1 MEYAVIRWAAVFAV
15 AIAIGCQAPALDESE
30 SYDVWIQGGTIV
42 DGTGGEPYAAD
53 LVIAGDTIVYMGNVE
68 FDLHADTAIDA
79 TGKVVTPGFIDVHA
93 HGDPLSNPFDNFLAQ
108 GVTTVVL
115 GQDGRTPGFSV
126 DNKPTIEEW
135 RDTIAAPDRD
145 EPVVTLARWMK
156 AVEEKGSRTN
166 IATLV
171 GHGSLR
177 HLSGVGSDKDLTDA
191 QQAVMNEILQA
202 GLDAGA
208 FGMSSGLEYVPG
220 RNAPK
225 KEVVSLAKIVGAND
239 GVIMSHMRSEDGAVM
254 DAADTEA
261 VLMHDALE
269 EVLEQGNYARVHVA
283 HIKIVYG
290 KSGEEGEA
298 VLATLREARERGIEV
313 SADVYPYLAGMSN
326 FYFLYPIWA
335 RERPVF
341 EDAVKH
347 DRKRL
352 AEDMF
357 ERVTWRGGADKALI
371 ASGEY
376 TNKNLAEIADMQGK
390 PFVDVI
396 IDWGY
401 GGPSTAHFTQN
412 PELQDVFITS
422 PDVAIGTDG
431 SPTMRHPRSYG
442 TYAKIIQEYVVAT
455 DRMTLP
461 VAVRKM
467 SGLPAQI
474 VGLEDR
480 GTLAVGNKADVLVF
494 APEAVKATATWAEP
508 RQHPEGFDY
517 IIVNGRVA
525 VASGELADE
534 SFGRILRKQ
543 KN

>member
-1 MEYAVIRWAAVFAV
+1 MIRWAGFLAV
-15 AIAIGCQAPALDESE
+15 AIVIGCQAPALDESE
-30 SYDVWIQGGTIV
+30 SYEVWIRGGTVV

-53 LVIAGDTIVYMGNVE
+53 LVIAGDTIVYIGDVD
-68 FDLHADTAIDA
+68 FDLHADTTIDA

-93 HGDPLSNPFDNFLAQ
+93 HGDPLSNPFDNFVAQ

-115 GQDGRTPGFSV
+115 GQDGRTPGFS
-126 DNKPTIEEW
+126 PT
-135 RDTIAAPDRD
+135 ASPDGD
-145 EPVVTLARWMK
+145 ETLTSLARWMK
-156 AVEEKGSRTN
+156 AVEEKGTRTN

-177 HLSGVGSDKDLTDA
+177 HLSGVGSDKDLSDA
-191 QQAVMNEILQA
+191 QQAVMNEILQE

-220 RNAPK
+220 RNAPE
-225 KEVVSLAKIVGAND
+225 KEVISLAKIVGAND

-254 DAADTEA
+254 DPDDTEA
-261 VLMHDALE
+261 VLMQDALD
-269 EVLEQGNYARVHVA
+269 EVIAQGDYARVHVA

-290 KSGEEGEA
+290 KSAEEGEA
-298 VLATLREARERGIEV
+298 VLATLREARARGIEV

-347 DRKRL
+347 DRQRL

-376 TNKNLAEIADMQGK
+376 TNKNLAEIAEMQGK

-412 PELQDVFITS
+412 AELQDVFITS

-442 TYAKIIQEYVVAT
+442 TYAKIIQDYVVES

-461 VAVRKM
+461 MAVRKM
-467 SGLPAQI
+467 SGLPARI

-494 APEAVKATATWAEP
+494 APEAVKATATWAAP

-517 IIVNGRVA
+517 ILVNGRVA

-534 SFGRILRKQ
+534 NFGRILRKQ
-543 KN
+543 